1 MKVPF
6 PGYFESP
13 LYMYIQYDVEAR
25 VMMFNT
31 TFNNISAIAWWSV
44 LLVEGTGIPGEKKT
58 NRRHVTANLYHIM
71 LNRVHHAIS
80 EIQTN
85 TVSGSYIR
93 FHPVYRS

>member
-44 LLVEGTGIPGEKKT
+44 LLVEGTGIPGEKRPIDGT
-58 NRRHVTANLYHIM
+58 LLLIFIT
-71 LNRVHHAIS
+71 
-80 EIQTN
+80 
-85 TVSGSYIR
+85 
-93 FHPVYRS
+93 